1 MVLPKLHPP
10 KTRFKVPRRA
20 QRKVQTQDQWKLRPK
35 LKQGNRH
42 QTQIPTAI
50 RPPARPYLNS
60 KWIPLR
66 SHLPTSFCITTA
78 RQLNHISRYPP
89 DSPTESW
96 PKIRGWNLSVSTD
109 PLPYAARHLPRT
121 NVIALMVQVL
131 GEVRHHVITQGDEI
145 IPSNLD
151 VSVVEIASR
160 GLKFEICRLVAAGL
174 TQWYADAE
182 GEAEVE
188 LRWSD
193 IVPIITVFRAKMQTD
208 SQWRER
214 AVWIK
219 HSETNVRLGMAKIV
233 SRFPGFEPGDPNI
246 ESGKCEY

>member
-1 MVLPKLHPP
+1 
-10 KTRFKVPRRA
+10 
-20 QRKVQTQDQWKLRPK
+20 
-35 LKQGNRH
+35 
-42 QTQIPTAI
+42 
-50 RPPARPYLNS
+50 
-60 KWIPLR
+60 
-66 SHLPTSFCITTA
+66 
-78 RQLNHISRYPP
+78 
-89 DSPTESW
+89 
-96 PKIRGWNLSVSTD
+96 
-109 PLPYAARHLPRT
+109 
-121 NVIALMVQVL
+121 MVQVL

-193 IVPIITVFRAKMQTD
+193 IVPIIAVFRAKMQRD

-214 AVWIK
+214 AVWIR

-233 SRFPGFEPGDPNI
+233 SRFPGFDPGDPNI
-246 ESGKCEY
+246 EPGKCEY